1 MRRFCKGLEHFRENE
16 RRPSVT
22 DVSLQTQE
30 RPTLAYALL
39 TDLYQ
44 LTMAQGYWAC
54 GKVDEQA
61 CFHMFFRD
69 NPFKGGFAIACGTA
83 QLAEMI
89 DGFHFTDDDISY
101 LAGIEAPGG
110 GALFDSDFLAFLR
123 EMRLTVDVDAVR
135 EGTAVFPMEPIVR
148 VAGPILQCQLL
159 ETALL
164 CCMNFQTLI
173 ATKAAR
179 VCLAA
184 ESPVAEFGLRR
195 AQGAGGSLWASRAAV
210 VGGCASTSNVMAG
223 KLYGIPVSG
232 THAHSWVMAF
242 DDELEAFRAYAR
254 SFPNNCV
261 LLVDTYDVKRGIDN
275 AITVGLEMR
284 ARNQRLAGIRIDSGD
299 LAWLARYARE
309 RLDEAGLSDC
319 GIVLSNDLDEYTIQS
334 IRDQGAPV
342 SSWGVGTKLATA
354 YDQPSLGGVYKL
366 SATRPSSDAPW
377 SARLK
382 VSEQSSKL
390 TLPGVLDVRRYRFS
404 DDRLAGDMVFDVNE
418 PVGERGVIIDPA
430 DILRRKELAG
440 LSYDTLLVPLA
451 RAGES
456 VLSACERSAMA
467 ARERTCEELSRLDE
481 SQKRFLNPHSYPVGL
496 EEGLWHRRAD
506 MAADLRAART
516 PLR

>member
-1 MRRFCKGLEHFRENE
+1 MEPMQQN
-16 RRPSVT
+16 PSR
-22 DVSLQTQE
+22 SGS
-30 RPTLAYALL
+30 LAYALL

-44 LTMAQGYWAC
+44 ITMAQGYWEN
-54 GKVDEQA
+54 GKADEEA

-69 NPFKGGFAIACGTA
+69 NPFKGGFAIACGAA

-89 DGFHFTDDDISY
+89 DGFSFSDDDIAY
-101 LAGIEAPGG
+101 LASLDAPGG
-110 GALFDSDFLAFLR
+110 GALFDRDFLSYLR
-123 EMRLTVDVDAVR
+123 SMRLSVDVDAAR
-135 EGTAVFPMEPIVR
+135 EGTVVFPMEPIVR
-148 VAGPILQCQLL
+148 VTGPILQCQLL

-184 ESPVAEFGLRR
+184 QAPVAEFGLRR

-223 KLYGIPVSG
+223 KMFGLPVSG

-242 DDELEAFRAYAR
+242 DDELEAFRAYAK
-254 SFPNNCV
+254 SFPTNCV

-284 ARNQRLAGIRIDSGD
+284 ARGERLAGIRIDSGD

-309 RLDEAGLSDC
+309 RLDRAGLSDC
-319 GIVLSNDLDEYTIQS
+319 GIVLSNDLDEYTIKS
-334 IRDQGAPV
+334 IREQGAQV
-342 SSWGVGTKLATA
+342 MSWGVGTKLATA

-366 SATRPSSDAPW
+366 SATRACGSSAW
-377 SARLK
+377 EARLK

-390 TLPGVLDVRRYRFS
+390 TLPGVLDVRRYRFA
-404 DDRLAGDMVFDVNE
+404 DGRIAGDMVFDVSE
-418 PVGERGVIIDPA
+418 PVDERETIIDPA
-430 DILRRKELAG
+430 DALRRKELGG
-440 LSYDTLLVPLA
+440 LPYETLLRPLA
-451 RAGES
+451 RRGVS
-456 VLSACERSAMA
+456 VLSDEDRCAVA
-467 ARERTCEELSRLDE
+467 ARDRTAAGLAHLDE

-496 EEGLWHRRAD
+496 EAGLWHRRAA
-506 MAADLRAART
+506 MATALRGVRT
-516 PLR
+516 PLA